1 MRTLETIGNQ
11 RYFSFLVFA
20 FITACLRI
28 FYIMDVSKVP
38 SSRRAIPLP
47 TVWAS
52 RGPLTS
58 WFNYHKTFSSCP
70 TVLPDSPRSCAVNHP
85 LTEAFCISLSQNNW
99 EENYVHV
106 ISGGESA
113 NNSGI
118 CAVGHRNPLL
128 LGLVPYFIDLGQLP
142 GPLWNGLG
150 YVTLNVRIYYVL
162 DLPIHLIHIY

>member
-20 FITACLRI
+20 SITACLRI
-28 FYIMDVSKVP
+28 FCITDVSKAL

-47 TVWAS
+47 TVRAS
-52 RGPLTS
+52 RGLLAS
-58 WFNYHKTFSSCP
+58 RFNYHKTFSGCP
-70 TVLPDSPRSCAVNHP
+70 TVLPDSPRSWAVNHP

-106 ISGGESA
+106 ISVGESA

-142 GPLWNGLG
+142 RPLWNGLG
-150 YVTLNVRIYYVL
+150 YAILNVRIYSVL
-162 DLPIHLIHIY
+162 DLPFHLIHVY